1 MKQEMT
7 KSDSWQ
13 LNQFIARAY
22 GFDGF
27 IRPNSRVEIIDNEI
41 ILIDNRP
48 AWFYYIKRLVPT
60 VQTLLDYNFL
70 KKVYVENEAIPYV
83 KEKLA
88 VLRPSIG
95 RFDSSIKQNEFVCVS
110 NEKWDKPFA
119 VGIALYAGEDIAKLK
134 AGEMI
139 KIVHYVGD
147 RIWELTGSV

>member
-1 MKQEMT
+1 MKQELT
-7 KSDSWQ
+7 KNDIWQ
-13 LNQFIARAY
+13 LNQFIARTY

-27 IRPNSRVEIIDNEI
+27 VRPGSRVEIVDSEI

-48 AWFYYIKRLVPT
+48 AWFYYNKRLVPT

-70 KKVYVENEAIPYV
+70 KKVYVENEAVPYI

-95 RFDSSIKQNEFVCVS
+95 RFDSQLKKDEFVCVS

-119 VGIALYAGEDIAKLK
+119 VGIALYTGEDIAKLT

-139 KIVHYVGD
+139 RIVHHVGD
-147 RIWELTGSV
+147 RIWELTWSV

>member
-1 MKQEMT
+1 MKQELT
-7 KSDSWQ
+7 KTDIWQ
-13 LNQFIARAY
+13 LNQFIARTY

-27 IRPNSRVEIIDNEI
+27 VRPSSRVEIIDNEI

-48 AWFYYIKRLVPT
+48 AWFYYNRRLVPT

-70 KKVYVENEAIPYV
+70 KKVYVENEAVPYI

-88 VLRPSIG
+88 VLRPSIEK
-95 RFDSSIKQNEFVCVS
+95 FDSLIKQNEFVCIA
-110 NEKWDKPFA
+110 NEKWDKPFG

-139 KIVHYVGD
+139 KIIHHVGD
-147 RIWELTGSV
+147 RIWGLAWSV